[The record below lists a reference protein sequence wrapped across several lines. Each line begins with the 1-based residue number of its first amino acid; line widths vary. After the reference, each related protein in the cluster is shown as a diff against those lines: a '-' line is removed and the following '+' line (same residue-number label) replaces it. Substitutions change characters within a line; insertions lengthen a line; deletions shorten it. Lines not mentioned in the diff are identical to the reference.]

1 MAAQTK
7 LRKQQP
13 LRQRFPSI
21 SRKNLACFNY
31 EWDEVI
37 NNKQHRKQVAQ
48 FLAYRLDYVDNAFEP
63 ETAASRVDLDLKSTD
78 QIRTFEELQRHMELY
93 SSKNKKDKLC
103 DKNEYYAKHVRKTAV
118 DTVALNLQV
127 LFLSSGI

>member
-21 SRKNLACFNY
+21 NRKNMACFNY

-48 FLAYRLDYVDNAFEP
+48 FLAYRLDYVVDNNTCR
-63 ETAASRVDLDLKSTD
+63 TATSILGP
-78 QIRTFEELQRHMELY
+78 
-93 SSKNKKDKLC
+93 SS
-103 DKNEYYAKHVRKTAV
+103 
-118 DTVALNLQV
+118 
-127 LFLSSGI
+127 